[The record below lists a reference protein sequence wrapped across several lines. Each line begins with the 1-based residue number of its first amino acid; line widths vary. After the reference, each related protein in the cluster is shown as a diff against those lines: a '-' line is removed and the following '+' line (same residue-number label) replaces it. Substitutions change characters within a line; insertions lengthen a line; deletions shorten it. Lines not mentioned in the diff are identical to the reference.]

1 MAQFRRKMGIE
12 EFINK
17 KEILEQSLKINLS
30 EEQRYLNKWISE
42 YEELDK
48 YAVPMQSSQIKENV
62 MQLVDK
68 PKAEKVD
75 LVKVSQGSFPYQ
87 PLFEKHTF

>member
-1 MAQFRRKMGIE
+1 MAQFRKKMGIE

-42 YEELDK
+42 YEELEK
-48 YAVPMQSSQIKENV
+48 HAVPI
-62 MQLVDK
+62 
-68 PKAEKVD
+68 
-75 LVKVSQGSFPYQ
+75 
-87 PLFEKHTF
+87 